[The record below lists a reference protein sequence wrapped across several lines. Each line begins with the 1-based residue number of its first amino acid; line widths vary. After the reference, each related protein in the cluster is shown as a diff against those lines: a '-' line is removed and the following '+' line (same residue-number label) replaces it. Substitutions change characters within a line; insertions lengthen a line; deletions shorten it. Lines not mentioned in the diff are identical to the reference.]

1 MELVISTLGKEI
13 LKVLKNKS
21 MHGKGELLSILS
33 ITELLSILFIV
44 TSPLP
49 GRK

>member
-1 MELVISTLGKEI
+1 MELVISTLGKKI

>member
-1 MELVISTLGKEI
+1 MELVISTLGKKM
-13 LKVLKNKS
+13 LKVFKNKS
-21 MHGKGELLSILS
+21 MYGKGELLSILS